1 MENFVKIISLLGI
14 IYVIGLMT
22 WANRLLPIMES
33 AREKGQRI
41 NKIKRKI
48 FFWFMYVRQL
58 KQYILSYEA

>member
-41 NKIKRKI
+41 NKIKT
-48 FFWFMYVRQL
+48 
-58 KQYILSYEA
+58 